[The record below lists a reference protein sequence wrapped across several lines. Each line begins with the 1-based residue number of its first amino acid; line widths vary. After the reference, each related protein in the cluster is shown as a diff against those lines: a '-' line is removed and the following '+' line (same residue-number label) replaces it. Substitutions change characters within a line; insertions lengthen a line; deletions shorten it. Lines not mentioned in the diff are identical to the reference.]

1 MKNDPVEILGGVQFD
16 MAGQAVAVLQE
27 AGIAVD
33 VRTPMMDPT
42 KASVSRGIYS
52 LTYLDVAPADAE
64 RARQLLAER
73 GFPTQPSGG
82 DAVSFEEEAART
94 APADD
99 SVRDF
104 LKS

>member
-1 MKNDPVEILGGVQFD
+1 MKNDLVEILGGVQFE

-27 AGIAVD
+27 AGITVE

-42 KASVSRGIYS
+42 KVSVSRGIYS

-73 GFPTQPSGG
+73 GFPTLPLGG
-82 DAVSFEEEAART
+82 DAASFEEEAAGT

>member
-1 MKNDPVEILGGVQFD
+1 MKNDPVEILGGVQFE

-33 VRTPMMDPT
+33 VRTPGIDPP
-42 KASVSRGIYS
+42 KVEGPRGIYS
-52 LTYLDVAPADAE
+52 LTYLFVAPAHAD
-64 RARQLLAER
+64 RARELLAER
-73 GFPTQPSGG
+73 GFPTPPSGG
-82 DAVSFEEEAART
+82 DAASFEEEAAGT
-94 APADD
+94 PPADD